1 MNSLDL
7 LGYAAALCTTGAY
20 VPQVFKVWRT
30 RSTEDISLKAFL
42 ILMTGL
48 ALWLLYGVWKGEFPI
63 IAANGVTL
71 ALAGV
76 ILFFKL
82 RGLRGGDEARPERA
96 AE

>member
-20 VPQVFKVWRT
+20 VPQVLKVWRT
-30 RSTEDISLKAFL
+30 RSTEDISLKTFL

-63 IAANGVTL
+63 IAANAVTL
-71 ALAGV
+71 VLTSV

-82 RGLRGGDEARPERA
+82 HGLRRR
-96 AE
+96 